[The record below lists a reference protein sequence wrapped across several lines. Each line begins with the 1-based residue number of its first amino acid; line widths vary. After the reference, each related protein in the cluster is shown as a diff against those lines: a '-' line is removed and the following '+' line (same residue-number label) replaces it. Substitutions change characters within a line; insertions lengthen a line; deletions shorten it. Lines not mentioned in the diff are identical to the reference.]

1 MLEKQEREELI
12 WKIKDLRTEISI
24 LKNKLNESNK
34 EKEKWFSKKENLKDE
49 IKELVKQIKNIKNIS
64 DTTTKGIND
73 YRKERDNYN
82 DKVRQ
87 LVKEIKKLNGE
98 KKEIFSKLN
107 VKDPVKIK
115 KDIDRLEE
123 SIEIEAFSFDKEK
136 EIMKKIKG
144 LKKIYQESS
153 QATELLDKIDGIS
166 EEIEDTRKKAQDIHE
181 KFIDSLKGNKE
192 TFNSFMELSK
202 KISNLKREQE
212 EAFENFINF
221 KKEFSTMN
229 NIIKEKIL
237 ELNVIQNKL
246 DDDRKEEKVKIYE
259 RQKSIVEEKLKSK
272 KKLTTEDLIVFQ
284 EEK

>member
-1 MLEKQEREELI
+1 MLEKQQREEYI
-12 WKIKDLRTEISI
+12 KKIKDLRIEISI
-24 LKNKLNESNK
+24 LKNKLNELNK

-87 LVKEIKKLNGE
+87 LVKEIKKLNEE

-136 EIMKKIKG
+136 EIMKKIKS

-153 QATELLDKIDGIS
+153 QATELLDKIDEIS
-166 EEIEDTRKKAQDIHE
+166 EDIEETRKKAHDIHE

-221 KKEFSTMN
+221 KKEFSTIN

-259 RQKSIVEEKLKSK
+259 RQKSIVEEKLRSK